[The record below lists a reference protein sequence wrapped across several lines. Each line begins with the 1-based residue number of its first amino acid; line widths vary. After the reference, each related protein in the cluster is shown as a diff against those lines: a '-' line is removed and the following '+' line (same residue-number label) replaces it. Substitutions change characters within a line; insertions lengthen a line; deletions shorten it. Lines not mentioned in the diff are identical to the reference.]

1 MTSITFD
8 TLAYSKKLTKLGFTQ
23 EQAEGFARLAREQNE
38 VNNAEL
44 QKLKAEIVEGVQAKL
59 NTRDKPD
66 DSERSKLAT
75 KSDVADVRL
84 EVGKVRG
91 EVEKVCGEIEKLR
104 GETKSRETASSSGWA
119 VSLVQ
124 YSSALLVS
132 WPRAL
137 AGLASDRDETTI
149 HRLSSEGLF
158 VALKGRP

>member
-23 EQAEGFARLAREQNE
+23 EQVEGFARLAREQNE

-104 GETKSRETASSSGWA
+104 GETKSRETRLILWVGGIIGTVFIGLVGVMAKGFGW
-119 VSLVQ
+119 L
-124 YSSALLVS
+124 
-132 WPRAL
+132 
-137 AGLASDRDETTI
+137 G
-149 HRLSSEGLF
+149 F
-158 VALKGRP
+158 

>member
-1 MTSITFD
+1 MQEDKLMTSITFD

-104 GETKSRETASSSGWA
+104 GETKSRETRLILWVGGIIGTVFIGLVGVMAKGFGW
-119 VSLVQ
+119 L
-124 YSSALLVS
+124 
-132 WPRAL
+132 
-137 AGLASDRDETTI
+137 G
-149 HRLSSEGLF
+149 F
-158 VALKGRP
+158 

>member
-104 GETKSRETASSSGWA
+104 GETKSRETRLILWVGGIIGTVFIGLVGVMAKGFGW
-119 VSLVQ
+119 L
-124 YSSALLVS
+124 
-132 WPRAL
+132 
-137 AGLASDRDETTI
+137 G
-149 HRLSSEGLF
+149 F
-158 VALKGRP
+158 

>member
-104 GETKSRETASSSGWA
+104 GETKSRETRLILWVGGNW
-119 VSLVQ
+119 
-124 YSSALLVS
+124 YS
-132 WPRAL
+132 
-137 AGLASDRDETTI
+137 I
-149 HRLSSEGLF
+149 HRPCWCHGQGLWLAWLLTGTKLQF
-158 VALKGRP
+158 TGSLRRAFLLF

>member
-84 EVGKVRG
+84 EIEKVRG

-104 GETKSRETASSSGWA
+104 GEAKSRETRLILWVGGIIGTVFIGLVGVMAKGFGW
-119 VSLVQ
+119 L
-124 YSSALLVS
+124 
-132 WPRAL
+132 
-137 AGLASDRDETTI
+137 G
-149 HRLSSEGLF
+149 F
-158 VALKGRP
+158 

>member
-91 EVEKVCGEIEKLR
+91 EIEKLR
-104 GETKSRETASSSGWA
+104 GETKSRETRLILWVGGIIGTVFIGLVGVMAKGLGW
-119 VSLVQ
+119 L
-124 YSSALLVS
+124 
-132 WPRAL
+132 
-137 AGLASDRDETTI
+137 G
-149 HRLSSEGLF
+149 F
-158 VALKGRP
+158 

>member
-91 EVEKVCGEIEKLR
+91 EVGKVRGEVEKVCGEIEKLR
-104 GETKSRETASSSGWA
+104 GETKSRETRLILWVGGIIGTVFIGLVGVMAKGFGW
-119 VSLVQ
+119 L
-124 YSSALLVS
+124 
-132 WPRAL
+132 
-137 AGLASDRDETTI
+137 G
-149 HRLSSEGLF
+149 F
-158 VALKGRP
+158 

>member
-91 EVEKVCGEIEKLR
+91 EVGKVRGEVGKVRGEVEKVCGEIEKLR
-104 GETKSRETASSSGWA
+104 GETKSRETRLILWVGGIIGTVFIGLVGVMAKGFGW
-119 VSLVQ
+119 L
-124 YSSALLVS
+124 
-132 WPRAL
+132 
-137 AGLASDRDETTI
+137 G
-149 HRLSSEGLF
+149 F
-158 VALKGRP
+158 

>member
-23 EQAEGFARLAREQNE
+23 EQAEGFAMLAREQNE

-91 EVEKVCGEIEKLR
+91 EIEKLR
-104 GETKSRETASSSGWA
+104 GETKSRETRLILWVGGIIGTVFIGLVGVMAKGFGW
-119 VSLVQ
+119 L
-124 YSSALLVS
+124 
-132 WPRAL
+132 
-137 AGLASDRDETTI
+137 G
-149 HRLSSEGLF
+149 F
-158 VALKGRP
+158 

>member
-91 EVEKVCGEIEKLR
+91 EVEKVRGEIEKLR
-104 GETKSRETASSSGWA
+104 GETKSRETRLILWVGGIIGTVFIGLVGVMAKGFGW
-119 VSLVQ
+119 L
-124 YSSALLVS
+124 
-132 WPRAL
+132 
-137 AGLASDRDETTI
+137 G
-149 HRLSSEGLF
+149 F
-158 VALKGRP
+158 

>member
-44 QKLKAEIVEGVQAKL
+44 QKLKAEIVEDVQAKL
-59 NTRDKPD
+59 NTRDKLD

-84 EVGKVRG
+84 EVEKVRG
-91 EVEKVCGEIEKLR
+91 EVGKVCGEIEKLR
-104 GETKSRETASSSGWA
+104 GETKSRETRLILWVGGIIGTVFIGLVGVMAKGFGW
-119 VSLVQ
+119 L
-124 YSSALLVS
+124 
-132 WPRAL
+132 
-137 AGLASDRDETTI
+137 G
-149 HRLSSEGLF
+149 F
-158 VALKGRP
+158 

>member
-84 EVGKVRG
+84 EVEKVRG
-91 EVEKVCGEIEKLR
+91 EVEKVRGEIEKLR
-104 GETKSRETASSSGWA
+104 GETKSRETRLILWVGGIIGTVFIGLVGVMAKGFGW
-119 VSLVQ
+119 LV
-124 YSSALLVS
+124 
-132 WPRAL
+132 
-137 AGLASDRDETTI
+137 
-149 HRLSSEGLF
+149 
-158 VALKGRP
+158 

>member
-91 EVEKVCGEIEKLR
+91 EVEKVCGEIEKLG
-104 GETKSRETASSSGWA
+104 GETKSRETRLILWVGGIIGTVFIGLVGVMAKGFGW
-119 VSLVQ
+119 L
-124 YSSALLVS
+124 
-132 WPRAL
+132 
-137 AGLASDRDETTI
+137 G
-149 HRLSSEGLF
+149 F
-158 VALKGRP
+158 

>member
-38 VNNAEL
+38 VNNTEL

-104 GETKSRETASSSGWA
+104 GETKSRETRLILWVGGIIGTVFIGLVGVMAKGFGW
-119 VSLVQ
+119 L
-124 YSSALLVS
+124 
-132 WPRAL
+132 
-137 AGLASDRDETTI
+137 G
-149 HRLSSEGLF
+149 F
-158 VALKGRP
+158 

>member
-1 MTSITFD
+1 MTAITLD

-104 GETKSRETASSSGWA
+104 GETKSRETRLILWVGGIIGTVFIGLVGVMAKGFGW
-119 VSLVQ
+119 L
-124 YSSALLVS
+124 
-132 WPRAL
+132 
-137 AGLASDRDETTI
+137 G
-149 HRLSSEGLF
+149 F
-158 VALKGRP
+158 

>member
-44 QKLKAEIVEGVQAKL
+44 QKLKAEIVEDVQAKL
-59 NTRDKPD
+59 NTRDKLD

-84 EVGKVRG
+84 EVEKVRGEIEKVRG
-91 EVEKVCGEIEKLR
+91 EVEKVRGEIEKVRGEVEKVRGEIEKLR
-104 GETKSRETASSSGWA
+104 GETKSRETRLILWVGGIIGTVFIGLVGVMAKGFGW
-119 VSLVQ
+119 L
-124 YSSALLVS
+124 
-132 WPRAL
+132 
-137 AGLASDRDETTI
+137 G
-149 HRLSSEGLF
+149 F
-158 VALKGRP
+158 

>member
-66 DSERSKLAT
+66 DSERGKLAT

-104 GETKSRETASSSGWA
+104 GETKSRETRLILWVGGIIGTVFIGLVGVMAKGFGW
-119 VSLVQ
+119 L
-124 YSSALLVS
+124 
-132 WPRAL
+132 
-137 AGLASDRDETTI
+137 G
-149 HRLSSEGLF
+149 F
-158 VALKGRP
+158 

>member
-91 EVEKVCGEIEKLR
+91 EIEKLR
-104 GETKSRETASSSGWA
+104 GETKSRETRLILWVGGIIGTVFIGLVGVMAKGFGW
-119 VSLVQ
+119 L
-124 YSSALLVS
+124 
-132 WPRAL
+132 
-137 AGLASDRDETTI
+137 G
-149 HRLSSEGLF
+149 F
-158 VALKGRP
+158 

>member
-1 MTSITFD
+1 MCG
-8 TLAYSKKLTKLGFTQ
+8 KKIYPGTQAKLGFTQ

-91 EVEKVCGEIEKLR
+91 EVGKVRGEVEKVCGEIEKLR
-104 GETKSRETASSSGWA
+104 GETKSRETRLILWVGGIIGTVFIGLVGVMAKGFGW
-119 VSLVQ
+119 L
-124 YSSALLVS
+124 
-132 WPRAL
+132 
-137 AGLASDRDETTI
+137 G
-149 HRLSSEGLF
+149 F
-158 VALKGRP
+158 

>member
-8 TLAYSKKLTKLGFTQ
+8 TLAYSKKLAKLGFTQ

-84 EVGKVRG
+84 EVEKVRGEIEKVRG
-91 EVEKVCGEIEKLR
+91 EVEKVRGEIEKLR
-104 GETKSRETASSSGWA
+104 GETKSRETRLILWVGGIIGTVFIGLVGVMAKGFGW
-119 VSLVQ
+119 L
-124 YSSALLVS
+124 
-132 WPRAL
+132 
-137 AGLASDRDETTI
+137 G
-149 HRLSSEGLF
+149 F
-158 VALKGRP
+158 

>member
-1 MTSITFD
+1 MQEDKLMTAITLD
-8 TLAYSKKLTKLGFTQ
+8 TLAYSKKLAKLGFTQ

-104 GETKSRETASSSGWA
+104 GETKSRETRLILWVGGIIGTVFIGLVGVMAKGFGW
-119 VSLVQ
+119 L
-124 YSSALLVS
+124 
-132 WPRAL
+132 
-137 AGLASDRDETTI
+137 G
-149 HRLSSEGLF
+149 F
-158 VALKGRP
+158 

>member
-104 GETKSRETASSSGWA
+104 GETKSRETRLILWVGGIIGT
-119 VSLVQ
+119 VFIGLVGVM
-124 YSSALLVS
+124 A
-132 WPRAL
+132 
-137 AGLASDRDETTI
+137 
-149 HRLSSEGLF
+149 
-158 VALKGRP
+158 KGFDWLGF

>member
-66 DSERSKLAT
+66 GSERSKLAT

-104 GETKSRETASSSGWA
+104 GETKSRETRLILWVGGIIGTVFIGLVGVMAKGFGW
-119 VSLVQ
+119 L
-124 YSSALLVS
+124 
-132 WPRAL
+132 
-137 AGLASDRDETTI
+137 G
-149 HRLSSEGLF
+149 F
-158 VALKGRP
+158 

>member
-8 TLAYSKKLTKLGFTQ
+8 TLAYSKKLAKLGFTQ

-104 GETKSRETASSSGWA
+104 GETKSRETRLILWVGGIIGTVFIGLVGVMAKGFGW
-119 VSLVQ
+119 L
-124 YSSALLVS
+124 
-132 WPRAL
+132 
-137 AGLASDRDETTI
+137 G
-149 HRLSSEGLF
+149 F
-158 VALKGRP
+158 

>member
-84 EVGKVRG
+84 EVEKVRGEIEKVRG
-91 EVEKVCGEIEKLR
+91 EVEKVRGEIEKLR
-104 GETKSRETASSSGWA
+104 GETKSRETRLILWVGGIIGTVFIGLVGVMAKGFGW
-119 VSLVQ
+119 L
-124 YSSALLVS
+124 
-132 WPRAL
+132 
-137 AGLASDRDETTI
+137 G
-149 HRLSSEGLF
+149 F
-158 VALKGRP
+158 

>member
-91 EVEKVCGEIEKLR
+91 EIEKLR
-104 GETKSRETASSSGWA
+104 GETKSRETRLILWVGGIIGTVFIGLVGVMAKGFGW
-119 VSLVQ
+119 L
-124 YSSALLVS
+124 
-132 WPRAL
+132 
-137 AGLASDRDETTI
+137 G
-149 HRLSSEGLF
+149 
-158 VALKGRP
+158 

>member
-23 EQAEGFARLAREQNE
+23 EQAEGFAMLAREQNE

-104 GETKSRETASSSGWA
+104 GETKSRETRLILWVGGIIGTVFIGLVGVMAKGFGW
-119 VSLVQ
+119 L
-124 YSSALLVS
+124 
-132 WPRAL
+132 
-137 AGLASDRDETTI
+137 G
-149 HRLSSEGLF
+149 F
-158 VALKGRP
+158 

>member
-8 TLAYSKKLTKLGFTQ
+8 TLAYSKKLAKLGFTQ

-84 EVGKVRG
+84 EVEKVRG
-91 EVEKVCGEIEKLR
+91 EIEKVRGEIEKLR
-104 GETKSRETASSSGWA
+104 GETKSRETRLILWVGGIIGTVFIGLVGVMAKGFGW
-119 VSLVQ
+119 L
-124 YSSALLVS
+124 
-132 WPRAL
+132 
-137 AGLASDRDETTI
+137 G
-149 HRLSSEGLF
+149 F
-158 VALKGRP
+158 

>member
-1 MTSITFD
+1 MTAITLD
-8 TLAYSKKLTKLGFTQ
+8 TLAYSKKLAKLGFTQ

-44 QKLKAEIVEGVQAKL
+44 QKLKAEIVEDVQAKL
-59 NTRDKPD
+59 NTRDKLD

-104 GETKSRETASSSGWA
+104 GETKSRETRLILWVGGIIGTVFIGLVGVMAKGFGW
-119 VSLVQ
+119 L
-124 YSSALLVS
+124 
-132 WPRAL
+132 
-137 AGLASDRDETTI
+137 G
-149 HRLSSEGLF
+149 F
-158 VALKGRP
+158 

>member
-44 QKLKAEIVEGVQAKL
+44 QKLKAEIVEDVQAKL
-59 NTRDKPD
+59 NTRDKLD

-104 GETKSRETASSSGWA
+104 GETKSRETRLILWVGGIIGTVFIGLVGVMAKGFGW
-119 VSLVQ
+119 L
-124 YSSALLVS
+124 
-132 WPRAL
+132 
-137 AGLASDRDETTI
+137 G
-149 HRLSSEGLF
+149 F
-158 VALKGRP
+158 

>member
-59 NTRDKPD
+59 NTRDKLD

-104 GETKSRETASSSGWA
+104 GETKSRETRLILWVGGIIGTVFIGLVGVMAKGFGW
-119 VSLVQ
+119 L
-124 YSSALLVS
+124 
-132 WPRAL
+132 
-137 AGLASDRDETTI
+137 G
-149 HRLSSEGLF
+149 F
-158 VALKGRP
+158 

>member
-1 MTSITFD
+1 MTSISFY

-84 EVGKVRG
+84 EVGKG
-91 EVEKVCGEIEKLR
+91 CGEIEKLR
-104 GETKSRETASSSGWA
+104 GETKSRETRLILWVGGIIGTVFIGLVGVMAKGFGW
-119 VSLVQ
+119 L
-124 YSSALLVS
+124 
-132 WPRAL
+132 
-137 AGLASDRDETTI
+137 G
-149 HRLSSEGLF
+149 F
-158 VALKGRP
+158 

>member
-91 EVEKVCGEIEKLR
+91 EVGKVCGEIEKLR
-104 GETKSRETASSSGWA
+104 GETKSRETRLILWVGGIIGTVFIGLVGVMAKGFGW
-119 VSLVQ
+119 L
-124 YSSALLVS
+124 
-132 WPRAL
+132 
-137 AGLASDRDETTI
+137 G
-149 HRLSSEGLF
+149 F
-158 VALKGRP
+158 

>member
-23 EQAEGFARLAREQNE
+23 EQAEGFARLARELNE

-104 GETKSRETASSSGWA
+104 GETKSRETRLILWVGGIIGTVFIGLVGVMAKGFGW
-119 VSLVQ
+119 L
-124 YSSALLVS
+124 
-132 WPRAL
+132 
-137 AGLASDRDETTI
+137 G
-149 HRLSSEGLF
+149 F
-158 VALKGRP
+158 